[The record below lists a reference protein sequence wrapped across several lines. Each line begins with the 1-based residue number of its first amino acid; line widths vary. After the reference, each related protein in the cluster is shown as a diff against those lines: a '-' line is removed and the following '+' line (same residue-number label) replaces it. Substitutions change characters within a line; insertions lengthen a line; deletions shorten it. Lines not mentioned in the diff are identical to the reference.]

1 MTRATSNPIVIVFDL
16 APVPASRP
24 RVGKFGTYYA
34 KGYADWMKE
43 AAGFVKDAL
52 DVPTHAPL
60 EVDIECVCKR
70 PAKPT
75 STVPIGDVDNYAK
88 GPLDVITKSGV
99 VWGDDKQV
107 VSLRVSKRFAA
118 PGEAPHT
125 KATIREA
132 AWL

>member
-1 MTRATSNPIVIVFDL
+1 MIPATSNPITIVFDL

-34 KGYADWMKE
+34 KSYADWMKE
-43 AAGFVKDAL
+43 AAGFVKAAL
-52 DVPTHAPL
+52 DVPTKSPL
-60 EVDIECVCKR
+60 EVDIECKR

-75 STVPIGDVDNYAK
+75 SKVPVGDVDNYAK
-88 GPLDVITKSGV
+88 GPLDVITKSGK

-107 VSLRVSKRFAA
+107 VSLRVSKRYTE

-125 KATIREA
+125 KTREA

>member
-1 MTRATSNPIVIVFDL
+1 MIPATSNPITIVFDL

-34 KGYADWMKE
+34 KSYADWMKE
-43 AAGFVKDAL
+43 AAGFVKAAL
-52 DVPTHAPL
+52 
-60 EVDIECVCKR
+60 
-70 PAKPT
+70 
-75 STVPIGDVDNYAK
+75 DVDNYAK
-88 GPLDVITKSGV
+88 GPLDVITKSGK

-107 VSLRVSKRFAA
+107 VSLRVSKRYTE

-125 KATIREA
+125 KTTIREA

>member
-1 MTRATSNPIVIVFDL
+1 MSPATSNSLVIVFDL

-43 AAGFVKDAL
+43 AAGFVKVPL
-52 DVPTHAPL
+52 DVPTQAPL

-75 STVPIGDVDNYAK
+75 SKVPVGDVDNYAK
-88 GPLDVITKSGV
+88 GPLDVITKSGN

-107 VSLRVSKRFAA
+107 VSLRVSKRYAE
-118 PGEAPHT
+118 PGESPHT
-125 KATIREA
+125 KTTIREA